1 MLMKLSK
8 LLVLSAL
15 WLGLASSVSATIV
28 DGVRQ
33 RPVPQTTGFVAS
45 TDDDYT
51 TNYYYLYN
59 VNAGKFFT
67 EGNAWG
73 TQVSLSDT
81 GLKAAFTPDGD
92 YPLAYLFHDYSL
104 SKNQWR
110 LVFFDNDNHGG
121 MFVDHNGQ
129 ANYRWGVEENGAT
142 FRLYVASE
150 DNGNPGWAAT
160 TDNDG
165 NEVLHPAYREG
176 QYMGWNSAGGDNV
189 CDVYLTEGEGHCIDW
204 AFVTEAE
211 YTAFS
216 TAIQVY
222 DAAEKLRAAI
232 EDYKAN
238 GFTDTAAA
246 EAVYLNEDATVEELE
261 QAKADLDAAFVA
273 WGSTQASVENPVDMT
288 GKITNPNFDNAS
300 NAGWLGTAP
309 NMTGSGSH
317 GPANVAE
324 HWNKTFDTYQELAG
338 LPAGVYQLTAETSWR
353 GTWENLQTGVTGSK
367 VYVKE
372 GDSEYSVPF
381 NNILKPLNT
390 ESLAGPTSFG
400 TNAAERSEEHD
411 GITYYYP
418 DDPSCFRVY
427 ADKGWYDTK
436 MTFVKLEEGTLRLG
450 VALPQGVSSDN
461 WSCFD
466 TFTLK
471 YFGNGDDAVQLFANE
486 AWTFQLMELDED
498 EVLFTEQYLEAYNE
512 AVSAYNPDDVA
523 SIADFLEKKAVV
535 QAAYDALQ
543 KNIDLWKEW
552 KQTVEIAGNRVTDL
566 GWTEPWNKE
575 GGMSDYLYDVED
587 IEMDRE
593 LTNEQL
599 EEEIAK
605 IKAMIT
611 ECEDYAKDHLPTGSD
626 VTRYMVNPDFE
637 LPNSLTENQANPEGL
652 SGTYGTATGWHVDKR
667 ASGNFTPGPQG
678 QVNNT
683 NVNHCIESWHCRDF
697 DFWQEVSNLPEGI
710 YQIFVQG
717 YVRDEGP
724 NNSPFAELSNIP
736 VKLYLNN
743 SLNDFP
749 DIYSEVAGDEYIDE
763 NGLLGGL
770 AESGNWDSQGQSGY
784 PNSMAAASKC
794 FSWGMYETSAFGPV
808 KKGEPMRIG
817 VKSVNMTTDWW
828 CIFDN
833 FRLKYQGFLP
843 EYVKQALEKAL
854 LSVDM
859 EDKQIGS
866 DVKENAAALISQA
879 NALLADYANHSADDE
894 AYGRQMFDVLYDIY
908 DIQPAV
914 MASVTLFEK
923 LNEAL
928 LNLETALDKY
938 VDSPAYDEAEALR
951 AEVATGMDG
960 FTNAQAEEYMSKITE
975 MLVKLRLPSD
985 AEIAQASDQS
995 PLDMTSVILAPS
1007 FENNE
1012 WGYPENSNE
1021 GWNNPGNLGNGASD
1035 TQADQ
1040 KLCFAMEF
1048 WQIAFDLYQEFY
1060 GMPAG
1065 TYMLQ
1070 VDGWCRNGNNE
1081 ENYTAWQSNPDATM
1095 AFLYAKDGEDTYY
1108 SAPLANMMKAAPTEN
1123 IPFITVDNDEI
1134 YELAETK
1141 LGETTYW
1148 LPNTMIGGRSLLD
1161 LGKEE
1166 GSIEGAYTSKV
1177 ILKVKEDGKLRIGV
1191 KKEQQKD
1198 NSWVVVDNFRL
1209 FYYGANSTLQ
1219 PSGNALTVESIA
1231 MGQPVKVEFFTLD
1244 GRKVNSMQKGIMI
1257 QKVTLDNGNVVVR
1270 KIRY

>member
-1 MLMKLSK
+1 MKLSK

-15 WLGLASSVSATIV
+15 WLGLASSVSAAIV

-33 RPVPQTTGFVAS
+33 KPVPQTTGFVAS
-45 TDDDYT
+45 TTEDFQ

-59 VNAGKFFT
+59 VDAGLFFT

-73 TQVSLSDT
+73 TQVSLST
-81 GLKAAFTPDGD
+81 SGLKAAFTPDGD
-92 YPLAYLFHDYSL
+92 YPLAYLFHDFSV
-104 SKNQWR
+104 SKNSWK
-110 LVFFDNDNHGG
+110 LVFFDNENQ
-121 MFVDHNGQ
+121 MFVDHNNQ
-129 ANYRWGVEENGAT
+129 ANYRWGVEDNGAT
-142 FRLYVASE
+142 FRLYAASE
-150 DNGNPGWAAT
+150 DNGNPGWDAT
-160 TDNDG
+160 TDADG

-176 QYMGWNSAGGDNV
+176 QYMGWDANSGGNICV
-189 CDVYLTEGEGHCIDW
+189 PYLTVGDGHCIDW
-204 AFVTEAE
+204 AFVAPAE
-211 YTAFS
+211 YDAFAP
-216 TAIQVY
+216 AIAIY
-222 DAAEKLRAAI
+222 NAAEALRAAI
-232 EDYKAN
+232 EEYKSK
-238 GFTDTAAA
+238 GYTDTAAY
-246 EAVYLNEDATVEELE
+246 EAIYLNEDATLEELQ
-261 QAKADLDAAFVA
+261 QAKKDLDAAFIE
-273 WGSTQASVENPVDMT
+273 WGKSQASVENPADMT
-288 GKITNPNFDNAS
+288 TKIVNPRFDNAD
-300 NAGWLGTAP
+300 ATTGWSGTAFGRGG
-309 NMTGSGSH
+309 TVSDG
-317 GPANVAE
+317 AE
-324 HWNKTFDTYQELAG
+324 HWNKSYDTYQKIQGLAPG
-338 LPAGVYQLTAETSWR
+338 IYAVGVNGYYRAGNY
-353 GTWENLQTGVTGSK
+353 G
-367 VYVKE
+367 
-372 GDSEYSVPF
+372 GD
-381 NNILKPLNT
+381 
-390 ESLAGPTSFG
+390 
-400 TNAAERSEEHD
+400 AERHWVAKDADSKNAKFYATAGENYYEVPLVNVLDFAQTEATNTPGEYAATYQDAD
-411 GITYYYP
+411 GNDVT
-418 DDPSCFRVY
+418 VY
-427 ADKGWYDTK
+427 APNTMACGDYYFHTLNLYANKLYVAVDETGELTIGVKKSVTIDGDWSMFDDFSL
-436 MTFVKLEEGTLRLG
+436 TF
-450 VALPQGVSSDN
+450 
-461 WSCFD
+461 
-466 TFTLK
+466 
-471 YFGNGDDAVQLFANE
+471 FGNGTDAWKMFLE
-486 AWTFQLMELDED
+486 DGWTYEVLELDED
-498 EVLFTEQYLEAYNE
+498 EVLYTESYLEAYN
-512 AVSAYNPDDVA
+512 AAA
-523 SIADFLEKKAVV
+523 SIDRSALNTPEEMKAALANAK
-535 QAAYDALQ
+535 AAYDALQ
-543 KNIDLWKEW
+543 KNIDLWKQW
-552 KQTVEIAGNRVTDL
+552 KQAIENANNRVTDL
-566 GWTEPWNKE
+566 GWTEPWNKV
-575 GGMSDYLYDVED
+575 GGMSDYLYEVED
-587 IEMDRE
+587 IEMDRA
-593 LTNEQL
+593 LTNEEL
-599 EEEIAK
+599 EEELAK
-605 IKAMIT
+605 IQAMIT
-611 ECEDYAKDHLPTGSD
+611 ECEDYAKNHLPTGSD

-637 LPNSLTENQANPEGL
+637 LPNSLTENQTNPDGL
-652 SGTYGTATGWHVDKR
+652 SGTYGTVTGWHVDKR

-678 QVNNT
+678 KVNDT
-683 NVNHCIESWHCRDF
+683 SVNHCIESWHCRDF

-749 DIYSEVAGDEYIDE
+749 DIYSEKAGDEYKDE

-808 KKGEPMRIG
+808 KAGEPMRIG

-854 LSVDM
+854 LTVDM
-859 EDKQIGS
+859 EDKQIGA

-879 NALLADYANHSADDE
+879 NALLGEYASHSADDE

-951 AEVATGMDG
+951 TEVETGING
-960 FTNAQAEEYMSKITE
+960 LTNAQAEEYISKITE
-975 MLVKLRLPSD
+975 MLTKLRLPSD
-985 AEIAQASDQS
+985 AEIAQASDQA

-1007 FENNE
+1007 FENDE

-1021 GWNNPGNLGNGASD
+1021 GWNNPGNLGNAASD

-1070 VDGWCRNGNNE
+1070 VDGWVRNGNND
-1081 ENYTAWQSNPDATM
+1081 ENYTQWQTNPEASM

-1123 IPFITVDNDEI
+1123 IPFITFDGDEI
-1134 YELAETK
+1134 YELVETT
-1141 LGETTYW
+1141 LGETAYW
-1148 LPNTMIGGRSLLD
+1148 LPNTMIGGRSYLD

-1166 GSIEGAYTSKV
+1166 GSIDGAYTSKV

-1198 NSWVVVDNFRL
+1198 NSWVVIDNFRL
-1209 FYYGANSTLQ
+1209 FYYGANSSLQ